1 MYGKYSQ
8 QRKETAKLKRQA
20 EAEAREVR
28 IDVFRKS
35 FGRLSKYI
43 VYGFPDWKTRLLYR
57 DTCKQ
62 MEVSY
67 IAPSGKQILT
77 TLPDLE
83 NHFQTMIE
91 HGTGD
96 HLKQMIEQSKVG
108 LGPER
113 EAAFCEEARI
123 AKANKGKYHICM
135 RCPQT

>member
-91 HGTGD
+91 QGTGD